1 MTEQLSFHEYAQL
14 FPMLPRE
21 ELDALADDIKINGL
35 LEAITLYDGEVLD
48 GRNRYVACKAA
59 AVIPRFEQY
68 TGDDPLAFVISK
80 NLHRRHLTAG
90 QRAAI
95 AARMANMPVGRHW
108 DNSANLQN
116 NTEISQ
122 TDAATMMN
130 VSPRSVASV
139 KAVERDAPDLLPQIE
154 SGKLTVNKAV
164 KEVAKRRRDVERAEL
179 AELAA
184 ELPADDRWLVEVA
197 DLRTYQTA
205 QPFDFIITDPP
216 YPREYLPLYEV
227 LAQRALDWL
236 KPGGLVVAMCG
247 QSYLDQIVALMG
259 KHLEYY
265 WTGCYLT
272 PGQPTQLRMRQVN
285 TSWKPVLIYGRPG
298 DKYTGKVFGDVWVSD
313 RPDKTHHEWGQS
325 ESGMLA
331 LLKQIVL
338 PGKSVFDPFCGAGTT
353 GVAALKHGCTFG
365 GIDLDEIAV
374 RQTRARL
381 AGVVV

>member
-130 VSPRSVASV
+130 VSPTHEAG
-139 KAVERDAPDLLPQIE
+139 VE
-154 SGKLTVNKAV
+154 GG
-164 KEVAKRRRDVERAEL
+164 
-179 AELAA
+179 
-184 ELPADDRWLVEVA
+184 
-197 DLRTYQTA
+197 
-205 QPFDFIITDPP
+205 TDCPT
-216 YPREYLPLYEV
+216 PRP
-227 LAQRALDWL
+227 
-236 KPGGLVVAMCG
+236 
-247 QSYLDQIVALMG
+247 
-259 KHLEYY
+259 
-265 WTGCYLT
+265 
-272 PGQPTQLRMRQVN
+272 
-285 TSWKPVLIYGRPG
+285 
-298 DKYTGKVFGDVWVSD
+298 
-313 RPDKTHHEWGQS
+313 
-325 ESGMLA
+325 
-331 LLKQIVL
+331 
-338 PGKSVFDPFCGAGTT
+338 
-353 GVAALKHGCTFG
+353 
-365 GIDLDEIAV
+365 
-374 RQTRARL
+374 RARRL
-381 AGVVV
+381 DRRSGR

>member
-48 GRNRYVACKAA
+48 GRNRYVACISAS
-59 AVIPRFEQY
+59 VEPRFEQY

-80 NLHRRHLTAG
+80 NLHRRHLTPG
-90 QRAAI
+90 QRALI
-95 AARMANMPVGRHW
+95 ADSMATMRQGERTDLEPSLNSEKVSMTSAANMMRVAL
-108 DNSANLQN
+108 D
-116 NTEISQ
+116 T
-122 TDAATMMN
+122 
-130 VSPRSVASV
+130 VSKVRVV
-139 KAVERDAPDLLPQIE
+139 RRDAPDLLPQIK

-164 KEVAKRRRDVERAEL
+164 KEVAKRARDVERAEL
-179 AELAA
+179 AEQVE

-197 DLRTYQTA
+197 DIRTYQTA
-205 QPFDFIITDPP
+205 RPFDFIITDPP

-285 TSWKPVLIYGRPG
+285 TSWKPILIYGRPG
-298 DKYTGKVFGDVWVSD
+298 EKYTGKVFGDVWVSD
-313 RPDKTHHEWGQS
+313 RPDKAHHEWGQS

-338 PGKSVFDPFCGAGTT
+338 PGQSVFDPFCGAGTT

-365 GIDLDEIAV
+365 GIDVDESAV

-381 AGVVV
+381 AGVAI